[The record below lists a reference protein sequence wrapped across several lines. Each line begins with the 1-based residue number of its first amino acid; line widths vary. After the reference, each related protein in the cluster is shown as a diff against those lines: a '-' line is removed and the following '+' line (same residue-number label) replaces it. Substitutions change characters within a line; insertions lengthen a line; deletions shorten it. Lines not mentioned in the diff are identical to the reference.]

1 MRILHTA
8 DWHLGRILHG
18 MHLTEDQAHVLDQ
31 LCLVAAEK
39 KADAVLISGDVYDRA
54 VPPPEAVELLDDVL
68 ARLVL
73 DLGLT
78 VIIIAGNHDSP
89 RRLGFGSRLLA
100 DRGLHV
106 VGPCEAEPRPI
117 ILRDEHGP
125 VHFHA
130 LAYAE
135 PAEVRSALAVESIK
149 DHDTAMAARLAGLD
163 LAPRPARNVL
173 LAHVFAAGGAES
185 ESERPLSVGGSGAVS
200 PARFSGF
207 DYVALGHLHRPQT
220 AGSEAVRYAGSL
232 LKYSF
237 SEAGHN
243 KGVSIV
249 DLDETGLADVRHI
262 QLAPR
267 RDLRI
272 IRGEMARLLADAPA
286 DPGREDYLEIHLEDK
301 QPIVDAMGRLRQ
313 AYPNALHLRRVAL
326 DAQTSEFKPD
336 ARPMDEAEIF
346 RAFFEQATGEAANGE
361 QLKVFR
367 EVLQSV
373 RDARREAEA

>member
-18 MHLTEDQAHVLDQ
+18 VHLTDDQAHVLDQ
-31 LCLVAAEK
+31 LCRLASEE
-39 KADAVLISGDVYDRA
+39 KADVLVISGDIYDRA

-73 DLGLT
+73 DIGLA

-89 RRLGFGSRLLA
+89 RRLSFGSRLLA

-106 VGPCEAEPRPI
+106 VGPCRAKPEPI
-117 ILRDEHGP
+117 MLQDKHGP

-130 LAYAE
+130 LAYTE
-135 PAEVRSALAVESIK
+135 PAEVRATLADESVK
-149 DHDTAMAARLAGLD
+149 DHDTAMAARLGNLS
-163 LAPRPARNVL
+163 LAKRPARNVL
-173 LAHVFAAGGAES
+173 IAHLFAAGGSES
-185 ESERPLSVGGSGAVS
+185 ESERPLSVGGSGAVN
-200 PARFSGF
+200 PARFTDF
-207 DYVALGHLHRPQT
+207 DYTALGHLHRPQT
-220 AGSEAVRYAGSL
+220 AGADSIRYAGSL
-232 LKYSF
+232 IKYSF
-237 SEAGHN
+237 SEAAHK
-243 KGVSIV
+243 KGVNLV
-249 DLDETGLADVRHI
+249 ELDASGLAGARHI
-262 QLAPR
+262 DLVPR

-272 IRGEMARLLADAPA
+272 IRGEMAHLLAKAGG
-286 DPGREDYLEIHLEDK
+286 DPNREDYLEIHLEDK

-326 DAQTSEFKPD
+326 EAQASQFRAD

-346 RAFFEQATGEAANGE
+346 SAFFEQATGEPAGDE
-361 QLKVFR
+361 QQRVFR

-373 RDARREAEA
+373 RDARREAG

>member
-18 MHLTEDQAHVLDQ
+18 MHLTDDQAHVLDQ
-31 LCLVAAEK
+31 LCLVAAEE
-39 KADAVLISGDVYDRA
+39 KADVVAISGDVYDRA

-73 DLGLT
+73 NLGKT
-78 VIIIAGNHDSP
+78 VVIIAGNHDSP

-100 DRGLHV
+100 GRGLHV
-106 VGPCEAEPRPI
+106 VGPCKAQPAPI
-117 ILRDEHGP
+117 VLHDEHGP
-125 VHFHA
+125 VHLQA

-135 PAEVRSALAVESIK
+135 PAEVRSILATETVK
-149 DHDTAMAARLAGLD
+149 DHDTAMAARLAEIA

-173 LAHVFAAGGAES
+173 LAHLFAAGGLES

-200 PARFSGF
+200 PARFAGF

-220 AGSEAVRYAGSL
+220 ARSDSVRYAGSL

-237 SEAGHN
+237 SEAAHT

-249 DLDETGLADVRHI
+249 DLDAGGLAGVRHI
-262 QLAPR
+262 ELSPR

-272 IRGEMARLLADAPA
+272 IRGEMARLLAEAAA
-286 DPGREDYLEIHLEDK
+286 DPGREDYLEIHLEDN

-313 AYPNALHLRRVAL
+313 VYPNALHLRRVAL
-326 DAQTSEFKPD
+326 EAQASQYRPD

-346 RAFFEQATGEAANGE
+346 SAFFEQATGEPAGDE
-361 QLKVFR
+361 QQRVFR

-373 RDARREAEA
+373 RDARREAGS